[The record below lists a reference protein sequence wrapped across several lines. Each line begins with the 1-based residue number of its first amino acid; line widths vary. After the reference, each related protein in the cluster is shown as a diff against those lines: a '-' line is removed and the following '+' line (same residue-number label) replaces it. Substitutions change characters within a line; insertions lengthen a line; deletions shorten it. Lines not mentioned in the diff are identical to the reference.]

1 MHRDLAATCAIL
13 RPLLRVSEP
22 ARTIPAISH
31 WSIAQHLEHIIQVN
45 QAICARNTSASPGDP
60 DALPIRFV
68 AHVVML
74 TKHIPRGRGTSPA
87 AMLPQTTS
95 DPDILAKLSAH
106 LAALEAQADAIGAAL
121 ARPGRFNHPV
131 FGGLDRRQWL
141 RFVHIH
147 TLHHAKIIR
156 DIG

>member
-1 MHRDLAATCAIL
+1 MHRDLAATCAVL
-13 RPLLRVSEP
+13 RPLLRIADPGLARPAVSQ
-22 ARTIPAISH
+22 

-45 QAICARNTSASPGDP
+45 QAICARNASDSPGDP
-60 DALPIRFV
+60 DALPIRFI

-74 TKHIPRGRGTSPA
+74 TRHIPRGRGTSPA

-95 DPDILAKLSAH
+95 DPHILTKVAAH
-106 LAALEAQADAIGAAL
+106 LAALEVQADTINAAL

-141 RFVHIH
+141 HFVHIH

-156 DIG
+156 DIR